1 MNDDKVYVGL
11 ILVNVKSIQVDLK
24 KQLCGQEKKGNDAKV
39 GERHTL
45 IVVSDTKSWK
55 FPSRQGFP
63 IKL

>member
-1 MNDDKVYVGL
+1 MWTR
-11 ILVNVKSIQVDLK
+11 
-24 KQLCGQEKKGNDAKV
+24 KKGNDAKV
-39 GERHTL
+39 GEKHTL